1 MRKFL
6 FLTLFSC
13 LVAFGTMAQE
23 IVIADYEVNSI
34 YPDRTGGWNLNN
46 IKEGIDNPSVDDINS
61 SDKVASFKKGSQWS
75 DAVQL
80 FNFHEAISLGMY
92 PLVKMKV
99 LSETTVSKKV
109 SISLTDINGFSQS
122 IDVTLPD
129 NSNTTW
135 TDLVFDFSEK
145 ALNTPISLITSATMF
160 FDYGSDTDIDSYYYF
175 DDIRFSGPKL
185 ELDPATQFTL
195 FKEEFGG
202 NRWEGCGD
210 KYLSIGQH
218 YDNYSWG
225 RGFTQ
230 DRKFYIEEDSAMVSW
245 PYGDDI
251 GAVLVLEPS
260 SVNSDF
266 SYLVIRDIPISGF
279 SNYSLS
285 FNLHWKTAPSNF
297 EQAPIVEYNTNEGT
311 SWFEAFTTTD
321 SLPTDELSWGIGVT
335 YPLDATGSAIQIRI
349 TNDNDAICYI
359 DNIKLTGTASY
370 VTSVDISVADG
381 ITAIEVDGGT
391 KQINATILPAAA
403 PQNLYWTV
411 IESDSTGR
419 ANISDAGLLTAEK
432 NGTVSVI
439 GRSRDLWG
447 IFADTLEFVL
457 TNQIFPVTT
466 INITGP
472 DSIFTDPGKGLYT
485 FEVLPVDADTLTY
498 TVSLVDS
505 LGEPSTNAYL
515 TADGTLT
522 ALKNGYVIIQ
532 AVADDYMGAIGK
544 KTVKLQNQ
552 EFISVASIEV
562 IGETTI
568 SVNGGTLQ
576 VSATVLP
583 VNADARDV
591 EWSIANETGSATIS
605 ETGLIQAITN
615 GTVTVTASAFDGSG
629 VSDALQIT
637 ISNQTGIA
645 SKEVQKL
652 QLYPN
657 PVQNE
662 LHINNFD
669 NTATVE
675 IFNSLGKVV
684 MTARLAQNQ
693 NLDVQNLNSGMYIIR
708 AISDDVVYQAT
719 FIKK

>member
-1 MRKFL
+1 
-6 FLTLFSC
+6 
-13 LVAFGTMAQE
+13 
-23 IVIADYEVNSI
+23 
-34 YPDRTGGWNLNN
+34 
-46 IKEGIDNPSVDDINS
+46 
-61 SDKVASFKKGSQWS
+61 
-75 DAVQL
+75 
-80 FNFHEAISLGMY
+80 
-92 PLVKMKV
+92 
-99 LSETTVSKKV
+99 
-109 SISLTDINGFSQS
+109 
-122 IDVTLPD
+122 
-129 NSNTTW
+129 
-135 TDLVFDFSEK
+135 
-145 ALNTPISLITSATMF
+145 
-160 FDYGSDTDIDSYYYF
+160 
-175 DDIRFSGPKL
+175 
-185 ELDPATQFTL
+185 
-195 FKEEFGG
+195 
-202 NRWEGCGD
+202 
-210 KYLSIGQH
+210 
-218 YDNYSWG
+218 
-225 RGFTQ
+225 
-230 DRKFYIEEDSAMVSW
+230 
-245 PYGDDI
+245 
-251 GAVLVLEPS
+251 
-260 SVNSDF
+260 
-266 SYLVIRDIPISGF
+266 
-279 SNYSLS
+279 
-285 FNLHWKTAPSNF
+285 
-297 EQAPIVEYNTNEGT
+297 
-311 SWFEAFTTTD
+311 
-321 SLPTDELSWGIGVT
+321 
-335 YPLDATGSAIQIRI
+335 
-349 TNDNDAICYI
+349 
-359 DNIKLTGTASY
+359 
-370 VTSVDISVADG
+370 
-381 ITAIEVDGGT
+381 
-391 KQINATILPAAA
+391 
-403 PQNLYWTV
+403 
-411 IESDSTGR
+411 
-419 ANISDAGLLTAEK
+419 
-432 NGTVSVI
+432 
-439 GRSRDLWG
+439 
-447 IFADTLEFVL
+447 
-457 TNQIFPVTT
+457 
-466 INITGP
+466 
-472 DSIFTDPGKGLYT
+472 
-485 FEVLPVDADTLTY
+485 
-498 TVSLVDS
+498 VDS